1 MRFLQRREWRQ
12 MVVRYSGCVLL
23 ILLAAGPAA
32 AQDEP
37 GSPSAAARFRLGPLA
52 FSPAI
57 ALNDVGIDSNV
68 FNDPVDPKG
77 DFTMTVIPKV
87 DLWLRLGA
95 ALVSGRA
102 AVSYLYFHEFA
113 SERAFNTDN
122 AVKLEFPDARIR
134 PYVSGTYVNAMDRQG
149 YEIDAR
155 VRREDGTGTVGLDVP
170 IGSTLTIGVSG
181 ARERIRYDDSAI
193 YDGVSLA
200 QSLTHDADVAKA
212 SLGVRVAPLTT
223 LLLEAEA
230 AWDSFP
236 GAPDKNAESVR
247 LVAGIDFKPFALLEG
262 GARVGFREFNIA
274 NPLVPDFSGLVA
286 LVNLAYPITEGTR
299 VEVRGQRDV
308 NYSYSLEEPYYVL
321 SVITGTVTQ
330 RLFGPVDL
338 KGRAGWEQLE
348 YVAAAGTAAPSASR
362 TDHETQYGGSIEF
375 RLGEARRLGFNV
387 DVYRRRSPIDDRNFD
402 TIRAGVSLSFVF

>member
-1 MRFLQRREWRQ
+1 
-12 MVVRYSGCVLL
+12 MVVRCSACVLL
-23 ILLAAGPAA
+23 ILLAAGTAA

-37 GSPSAAARFRLGPLA
+37 GSPLAAARFRLGPLA

-68 FNDPVDPKG
+68 FNDPADPKG
-77 DFTMTVIPKV
+77 DFTATVIPKV
-87 DLWLRLGA
+87 DLWMRLGA

-102 AVSYLYFHEFA
+102 AVSYIYFQEYT

-134 PYVSGTYVNAMDRQG
+134 PYVAGTYLNAMERSG

-155 VRREDGTGTVGLDVP
+155 VRHEEGSGAVGLDVP
-170 IGSTLTIGVSG
+170 IGSTLTLGVSG
-181 ARERIRYDDSAI
+181 ARNRIRYDDSAI
-193 YDGVSLA
+193 YEGVALA
-200 QSLTHDADVAKA
+200 QSLTRDADAAKA
-212 SLGVRVAPLTT
+212 SLGVRVAALTT
-223 LLLEAEA
+223 LMLEGEA

-236 GAPDKNAESVR
+236 GAPNKNAESVR
-247 LVAGIDFKPFALLEG
+247 VVAGIDFKPLALLEG
-262 GARVGFREFNIA
+262 GARVGYRRFDIA
-274 NPLVPDFSGLVA
+274 DARVQDFSGVVA

-299 VEVRGQRDV
+299 FEVRGQRDV
-308 NYSYSLEEPYYVL
+308 SYSYSMEEPYYVL
-321 SVITGTVTQ
+321 SVITGTITQ
-330 RLFGPVDL
+330 RLYGPVDL
-338 KGRAGWEQLE
+338 KGRAGWERLE
-348 YVAAAGTAAPSASR
+348 YVAAAGTAAPSASHI
-362 TDHETQYGGSIEF
+362 DHETQYGGSIEF

>member
-12 MVVRYSGCVLL
+12 TVVRCFACVLL
-23 ILLAAGPAA
+23 ILLAAGTAA
-32 AQDEP
+32 AQDDSGGP
-37 GSPSAAARFRLGPLA
+37 VAARFRLGPLA
-52 FSPAI
+52 FSPAL
-57 ALNDVGIDSNV
+57 ALHDVGIDSNV
-68 FNDPVDPKG
+68 FNDPADPKG
-77 DFTMTVIPKV
+77 DFTATVIPKV
-87 DLWLRLGA
+87 DLWLQLGSS
-95 ALVSGRA
+95 LVSGRA
-102 AVSYLYFHEFA
+102 AVSYIYFHEFA
-113 SERAFNTDN
+113 SERAFNTDT

-134 PYVSGTYVNAMDRQG
+134 PYVAGTYLNAMDRQG

-155 VRREDGTGTVGLDVP
+155 VRHEEGTGTVGLDVP
-170 IGSTLTIGVSG
+170 IGSTLTLGVSG
-181 ARERIRYDDSAI
+181 ARNRIRYDDSAI

-200 QSLTHDADVAKA
+200 QSLTRDADTAKA

-230 AWDSFP
+230 AWDTFP

-247 LVAGIDFKPFALLEG
+247 LVAGIDFKPLALLEG
-262 GARVGFREFNIA
+262 GARVGYRTFDIA
-274 NPLVPDFSGLVA
+274 DPRVQDFSGVVA
-286 LVNLAYPITEGTR
+286 LVNLAYPMTEGTR
-299 VEVRGQRDV
+299 FEVRGQRDV
-308 NYSYSLEEPYYVL
+308 SYSYSLEQPYYLL

-348 YVAAAGTAAPSASR
+348 YVPAAGTAAPSAPR
-362 TDHETQYGGSIEF
+362 VDHETQYGGSIEF

-387 DVYRRRSPIDDRNFD
+387 DVYRRRSPIDDRNFN